1 MVSHIARLYYVTSP
15 VQLTDRYWKYEF
27 LRRCLVPVA
36 ERFCADATPVK
47 YCEVV
52 EFDQKIRKFE
62 NEKNERE
69 PRIEDDDPLN
79 DALHVMMGQMVNAH
93 CETRGFS
100 FLLSIRCRSLQTQLK
115 TTS

>member
-1 MVSHIARLYYVTSP
+1 MVSHITRLYHAISLVH
-15 VQLTDRYWKYEF
+15 LTDRYWKYEF

-52 EFDQKIRKFE
+52 EFDQKIREFE

-93 CETRGFS
+93 CETREFS
-100 FLLSIRCRSLQTQLK
+100 FILPIRSCSLQTQLK
-115 TTS
+115 TSS